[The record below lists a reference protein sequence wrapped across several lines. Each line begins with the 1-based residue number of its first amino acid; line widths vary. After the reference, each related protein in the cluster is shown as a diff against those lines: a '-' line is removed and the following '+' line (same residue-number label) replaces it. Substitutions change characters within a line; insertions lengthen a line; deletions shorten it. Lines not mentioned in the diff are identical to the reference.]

1 MRICYHECFH
11 ITRDTSD
18 SGGSNCRGRGVVVI
32 GIVVSSGGIIAG
44 RGRWVLRAG
53 FLPTSCTRSDDEKK
67 KDQFGRIQ
75 KGTEE
80 DRSSVL
86 HCISPIVCHLLFS
99 SLSHFG
105 LGRFAE

>member
-1 MRICYHECFH
+1 MRIACYVIMNVF
-11 ITRDTSD
+11 ISL
-18 SGGSNCRGRGVVVI
+18 GIVGVVGVVIVGVVVI
-32 GIVVSSGGIIAG
+32 RIVVSSGGIIAG